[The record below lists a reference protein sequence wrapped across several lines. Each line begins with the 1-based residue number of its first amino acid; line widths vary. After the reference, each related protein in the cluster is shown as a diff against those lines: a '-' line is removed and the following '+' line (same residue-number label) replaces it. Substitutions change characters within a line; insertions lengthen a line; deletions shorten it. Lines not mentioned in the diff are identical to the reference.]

1 MLRISLKQFVPVII
15 MAAGLLLFGTN
26 LCNAQSGNSSGGVY
40 KTEFT
45 NIPDSAYQIGG
56 KTLGTH
62 CVVKRIS
69 LGEPST
75 GEIMADFSFPDGVN
89 TASYTTP
96 NDKVQ
101 YWVERVQ
108 DATGKTVA
116 LKVSSTA
123 ANIPYLNLTM
133 YSADGELPELNIYGL
148 KPDGNVVYSPDGSA
162 LSKPYED
169 PALKIGGFKEL
180 RFKAEKYDKGVKAKE
195 MVEKA
200 GYETASARYEDKVYS
215 FGVHST
221 QDGRAKIERDVLKKK
236 YWFPVKSETEGNR
249 GLYELRDTLDLNIE
263 SHSNE
268 ETVKTQK
275 IKIQGSI
282 SNPAGEFDK
291 VTKIQIVISN
301 GTDKKDLDATLTG
314 DSTFTAEFAIDT
326 FTVSVES
333 NDNVLGNVTGAGVYD
348 YNSLI
353 TISAIANN
361 HYHFSRWSDGNT
373 ENPRNILVTRD
384 SSFVAIFEIDSC
396 LLQLSSNNTQMGY
409 VNGSGTY
416 SYNSLLELTA
426 VPKIG
431 HHFVQWNDGSVIN
444 PRTIT
449 LTQDSMFIA
458 LFAVDTF
465 MIAVESSDIEMGLVN
480 GSGKYAYNNSVQIE
494 AIPNEGFEFVKWND
508 NVTLNPRMIL
518 VTQDSLFTAEFQ
530 KTQTPI
536 QLVSVLDGVFVSEG
550 QIIVEGYED
559 EMIYIYNSVGQC
571 ISITWNNTTSVLRI
585 RVPYSGVYLV
595 KIANKV
601 LKVII

>member
-89 TASYTTP
+89 TASYKNP

-301 GTDKKDLDATLTG
+301 GTDKKDFDATLTG
-314 DSTFTAEFAIDT
+314 DSTFTADAELYTGTNYLVFLPFHLNSEGKEVNYKKYKVTARENPIDALTLEYDSGWKSKIAITRKTTKTTGEPHNSETVHISRISANLDIDFVASKLWYIQKSPENAKNCSEFANCWL
-326 FTVSVES
+326 FTGT
-333 NDNVLGNVTGAGVYD
+333 DDGNVTVSEEFRTKTKNCED
-348 YNSLI
+348 ELPLI
-353 TISAIANN
+353 TTIRSKGNATLDKYMLNIAATLTPSKDGDISSGRR
-361 HYHFSRWSDGNT
+361 YHLTISGSPEFAVHTNAPWPSTTVEQYD
-373 ENPRNILVTRD
+373 
-384 SSFVAIFEIDSC
+384 C
-396 LLQLSSNNTQMGY
+396 LL
-409 VNGSGTY
+409 
-416 SYNSLLELTA
+416 
-426 VPKIG
+426 K
-431 HHFVQWNDGSVIN
+431 
-444 PRTIT
+444 
-449 LTQDSMFIA
+449 
-458 LFAVDTF
+458 
-465 MIAVESSDIEMGLVN
+465 
-480 GSGKYAYNNSVQIE
+480 
-494 AIPNEGFEFVKWND
+494 KWNAD
-508 NVTLNPRMIL
+508 R
-518 VTQDSLFTAEFQ
+518 
-530 KTQTPI
+530 
-536 QLVSVLDGVFVSEG
+536 
-550 QIIVEGYED
+550 
-559 EMIYIYNSVGQC
+559 
-571 ISITWNNTTSVLRI
+571 
-585 RVPYSGVYLV
+585 V
-595 KIANKV
+595 KIAPLIKLDRTDAV
-601 LKVII
+601 LKFPSSEDLENYVKSPVSAKSWTFTGEVKTDDGYSVTVTEYTVTLTIIP